1 MTTTQTNQIRNAVNE
16 AAESA
21 VRAYGWKLPGALA
34 QAVREVAT
42 EFGVS
47 KKVVLEAWR
56 AES

>member
-1 MTTTQTNQIRNAVNE
+1 MTNNAIRNAVNE

-34 QAVREVAT
+34 QAVREVAA

-47 KKVVLEAWR
+47 KKAVIEAWR
-56 AES
+56 TEA

>member
-1 MTTTQTNQIRNAVNE
+1 MNSAQNKILHNAVNE

-34 QAVREVAT
+34 QAVREVAA

-47 KKVVLEAWR
+47 KKTVIEAWR
-56 AES
+56 AEG